1 MIRPVFIFSVQ
12 FTVICSDEHPNIQTT
27 VRNIY
32 FLASVG
38 LSLFPR
44 HQDIVLANHRLVQR
58 WHFYHTCYHV
68 FFHIQTACV
77 LKLVEPF
84 PSVIAATKTYF
95 KTNHVVFLTTWFLC
109 LNLTAV
115 LWREKTENSTWTNF
129 KLRPVWVRLWFYRIV
144 ANISSGDCV
153 GLIPQ
158 QCLIWLHL

>member
-12 FTVICSDEHPNIQTT
+12 FTVICSDEHPNIQTS
-27 VRNIY
+27 VSNIY

-38 LSLFPR
+38 LSLILR

-58 WHFYHTCYHV
+58 GHFYHTCYHV
-68 FFHIQTACV
+68 HNLSSSAVTQFFFHIQTVCV

-115 LWREKTENSTWTNF
+115 L
-129 KLRPVWVRLWFYRIV
+129 
-144 ANISSGDCV
+144 
-153 GLIPQ
+153 
-158 QCLIWLHL
+158 